1 MTIHFQIFN
10 GWFAMKRV
18 SMIIGLV
25 VAVLGLL
32 NVMPTYGV
40 LPRIGPFELSMFRP
54 GIYFLCVLSMAAV
67 LWQKEHYNFYRYL
80 LIPVVA
86 FSAYAGWDSY
96 IVGVEL
102 EESVFFFGA
111 REMWI
116 ASGAVM
122 VALYLSWRVWGA
134 PIAILGG
141 VTAFYL
147 VTGEYWPGMLQTSK
161 ADMAELIAGNFWYSI
176 DLGIL
181 GGILGVVS
189 TTVLPFIILGAV
201 LEGVGAGGSMIRI
214 AFYYM
219 SRFRGGPAYAAVSS
233 SALFGSVSGSA
244 VANVVGTGVVTI
256 PMIRKRG
263 FTPEFSGGVEAAASS
278 GGQILPPIMGAAA
291 LVMADIV
298 GVSYVTV
305 MAAAIIP
312 ALAYYVSLFLT
323 INFEAQ
329 RLGVH
334 QAEDEEVI
342 KPTKQDWMNLSLVF
356 GPIAIIVYLLVTG
369 MSPSGASI
377 TAILL
382 LFPMSFLNPEVR
394 KQPFKLVQAL
404 STGGN
409 TIARLLGV
417 TGIVGVVVA
426 VLSATGLPSKLSV
439 LLMDAASTSM
449 FIALAISAVGC
460 IILGMGMPTL
470 PAYIAIISVMG
481 ATLQSM
487 GLELLTAHMFVF
499 TFGVASVITPPVAIA
514 SYAAAAI
521 ADGKPIRTA
530 FESSRIGIMIFLIPF
545 AFVYNPALTMGAGTM
560 SYGLTEVAVA
570 ILFLFGAMYMI
581 ASSLAGYDR
590 IKLTTVERLLAFAL
604 GLALIFGDTS
614 LQTIALLVAVV
625 LVARRFTSAYRP
637 RMTA

>member
-1 MTIHFQIFN
+1 MY
-10 GWFAMKRV
+10 RV
-18 SMIIGLV
+18 SMAIGLII
-25 VAVLGLL
+25 AVLGLL

-54 GIYFLCVLSMAAV
+54 GIYLLCVLSMAAV
-67 LWQKEHYNFYRYL
+67 LWQKEHYNVYRYL

-86 FSAYAGWDSY
+86 FTVYACWDSY
-96 IVGVEL
+96 VVGVEL

-111 REMWI
+111 REMSI
-116 ASGAVM
+116 AAGAVV

-134 PIAILGG
+134 PIAILGAL
-141 VTAFYL
+141 TALYL
-147 VTGEYWPGMLQTSK
+147 ITGEYWPGMLKTGK

-263 FTPEFSGGVEAAASS
+263 FSSEFSGGVEAAASS

-329 RLGVH
+329 RLGV
-334 QAEDEEVI
+334 QQQQDEVVI
-342 KPTKQDWMNLSLVF
+342 KPTKQDWANLSLVF
-356 GPIAIIVYLLVTG
+356 CPVGIIVYLLVIG

-382 LFPMSFLNPEVR
+382 LLPMSLINPEVR
-394 KQPFKLVQAL
+394 KKPLKLIQSLA
-404 STGGN
+404 TGGN

-449 FIALAISAVGC
+449 FIALAISAIGC

-521 ADGKPIRTA
+521 AEGKPIRTA

-545 AFVYNPALTMGAGTM
+545 AFVYNPALTMNAGSMTAPFVD
-560 SYGLTEVAVA
+560 VAVA
-570 ILFLFGAMYMI
+570 ILFLFGAMYLI

-590 IKLTTVERLLAFAL
+590 VKLNQVERSVAFTL
-604 GLALIFGDTS
+604 GMCLIFGGVII
-614 LQTIALLVAVV
+614 QTIALIIGIG

-637 RMTA
+637 RVSV

>member
-1 MTIHFQIFN
+1 MNRLI
-10 GWFAMKRV
+10 ML
-18 SMIIGLV
+18 IGLV
-25 VAVLGLL
+25 IAVLGLL

-40 LPRIGPFELSMFRP
+40 LPRIGPFDLSMFRP
-54 GIYFLCVLSMAAV
+54 GIYFLCILSMSLV
-67 LWQKEHYNFYRYL
+67 LWQQEHKAIFRYL
-80 LIPVVA
+80 LVPVVL
-86 FSAYAGWDSY
+86 FSIYACWDSY
-96 IVGVEL
+96 VVGVEL

-116 ASGAVM
+116 ASGAVV
-122 VALYLSWRVWGA
+122 VALYLSWRTWGA
-134 PIAILGG
+134 PISILGG
-141 VTAFYL
+141 LTALYL
-147 VTGEYWPGMLQTSK
+147 ITGEYWPGMLKTGT

-181 GGILGVVS
+181 GGILGIVS

-201 LEGVGAGGSMIRI
+201 LEGTGAGGSMIRI

-219 SRFRGGPAYAAVSS
+219 SRFRGGPAYAAVTS

-263 FTPEFSGGVEAAASS
+263 FAPEFSGGVEAAASS

-312 ALAYYVSLFLT
+312 ALAYYASLFLT

-329 RLGVH
+329 RLGVT
-334 QAEDEEVI
+334 QSAEEEVI
-342 KPTKQDWMNLSLVF
+342 APSRQDWMNLSLVF
-356 GPIAIIVYLLVTG
+356 GPLGIIVTLLVMG

-377 TAILL
+377 TAILAL
-382 LFPMSFLNPEVR
+382 LPMSFLNPEVR
-394 KQPFKLVQAL
+394 QAPFKLVESIAK
-404 STGGN
+404 GGN

-449 FIALAISAVGC
+449 FIALAISAIGC

-481 ATLQSM
+481 ATLQGM
-487 GLELLTAHMFVF
+487 GLDLLTAHLFVF

-521 ADGKPIRTA
+521 AEGKPIRTA

-545 AFVYNPALTMGAGTM
+545 AFVYNPALTLNAGSM
-560 SYGLTEVAVA
+560 DAPLVDVAA
-570 ILFLFGAMYMI
+570 ALLFLFGAMYLI

-590 IKLTTVERLLAFAL
+590 VKLHKVERLIAFAL
-604 GLALIFGDTS
+604 GLALIFGGATV
-614 LQTIALLVAVV
+614 QTVALIVGIG
-625 LVARRFTSAYRP
+625 LVARRVTSAYRP
-637 RMTA
+637 RVTA